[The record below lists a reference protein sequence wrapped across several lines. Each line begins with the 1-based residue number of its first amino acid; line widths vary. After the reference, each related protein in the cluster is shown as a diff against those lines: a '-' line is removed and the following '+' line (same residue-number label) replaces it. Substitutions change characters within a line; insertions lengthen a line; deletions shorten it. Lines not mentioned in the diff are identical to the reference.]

1 MTGRLQD
8 ENFHRIIDAVRRAL
22 SHSDL
27 QGEAFGTALF
37 LTRERFMSV
46 LWRGD
51 LRVVPM
57 TDEGSDI
64 AESARILEVFLDF
77 LSSKCQSFVSGQ
89 FLLDAK
95 FVSCLDAPARAL
107 RDHLLLFLDTMPRD
121 AQASPLHAK
130 LLSVIHGAFGQRDH
144 DMLP

>member
-1 MTGRLQD
+1 M
-8 ENFHRIIDAVRRAL
+8 RRAL

-27 QGEAFGTALF
+27 HGEAFGTALF
-37 LTRERFMSV
+37 LARERFMSV

-64 AESARILEVFLDF
+64 AESARVLEVFLDY
-77 LSSKCQSFVSGQ
+77 LSSKCQACVSGQ

-95 FVSCLDAPARAL
+95 FVSCLDPPARAL
-107 RDHLLLFLDTMPRD
+107 RDHLLRFLDSMPRE
-121 AQASPLHAK
+121 AHASPLHSK
-130 LLSVIHGAFGQRDH
+130 LLSVIHGAFGQRDQ
-144 DMLP
+144 DVLP